1 MENKRPLLVLIYL
14 AITVAVV
21 WLMQFLWGLL
31 SQAGMFIVML
41 LIAWILTVGALGPVR
56 LLRRLNIPRLVAA
69 VTVFLGLLGLGWCI
83 IKVSRAKRAQL
94 DDEAMRVVLRKVVPL
109 NMGAL
114 FLSVI
119 GLMMVILGISLS

>member
-1 MENKRPLLVLIYL
+1 MAVWRSSAAMESANTSIFDLM
-14 AITVAVV
+14 V
-21 WLMQFLWGLL
+21 WGGAGLSL
-31 SQAGMFIVML
+31 
-41 LIAWILTVGALGPVR
+41 
-56 LLRRLNIPRLVAA
+56 
-69 VTVFLGLLGLGWCI
+69 LGLLGLGWCI

-119 GLMMVILGISLS
+119 GLMMVILGISLG

>member
-1 MENKRPLLVLIYL
+1 M
-14 AITVAVV
+14 V
-21 WLMQFLWGLL
+21 WGGAGLSL
-31 SQAGMFIVML
+31 
-41 LIAWILTVGALGPVR
+41 
-56 LLRRLNIPRLVAA
+56 
-69 VTVFLGLLGLGWCI
+69 LGLLGLAWCI
-83 IKVSRAKRAQL
+83 IKVSRAKRTQL